1 MKKLMLML
9 LILIFVITGCS
20 RNVDKPT
27 TVEVPEPP
35 VKVDEPIEAPVIK
48 EPVREGK
55 ISPLS
60 GIYAADDIINQRVVA
75 IMFDNHPRARWQA
88 GLKDAEIVFEFPVE
102 APYTRYIGLF
112 LINSPDSIGPIRSSR
127 PYFVTKALEFDAIY
141 VRVGG
146 SEQAK
151 SDIINL
157 NIADIDGL
165 TSSNKVFW
173 RNSNKKAP
181 NNLYS
186 SMDVIRQTQ
195 IDRGYNATGVYEG
208 FQFNEEDK
216 DIQGY
221 AANSILINYMSNNT
235 TKYTYDLQNKL
246 YMREKDG
253 KQHID
258 ESDNSVI
265 TAKNIIIQEA
275 NVKVIDNEGRLDIGL
290 IGEGNAKYITNG
302 VGYDIKWVKESRKSK
317 TFYYDENGVEIKLNP
332 GITWIQIVD
341 IDPSLIIE

>member
-20 RNVDKPT
+20 KNVDKPT

-88 GLKDAEIVFEFPVE
+88 GLRDAEIVFEFPVE